1 MLYHMHDMK
10 HLTPAPGTESLAHAV
25 IACGLCTMATALLLA
40 LAVCL
45 T

>member
-1 MLYHMHDMK
+1 MIYHMHDMK
-10 HLTPAPGTESLAHAV
+10 HLARAPSESLARAV

>member
-1 MLYHMHDMK
+1 MTYHMQDMK
-10 HLTPAPGTESLAHAV
+10 HLARAPSEPLAHAV